1 MRRIVVG
8 VDGSA
13 PSITAVKWAATEA
26 ALRNAALRNGELG
39 EVELQVLFAYQTA
52 VPGADFSESVSF
64 QRAADEQAT
73 AVVEAA
79 LAVAVDAARPVAGTL
94 AVSGSAVRGYPA
106 RALLKAAEDADL
118 LVVGNRGRGGFQGL
132 LSGSVSA
139 QAATYA
145 PGPVV
150 VVRGRADNAMNSA
163 TGNSATG
170 NSATGPI
177 VVGVDGSHPS
187 EVAVRAAVQEA
198 ALRRRSVIEIVT
210 TYPSG
215 LPPAYDRAQLDADL
229 RLQQQRLL
237 TAARAS
243 HPDLPDVLVEQQV
256 IEGGPAAVLTGKSMQ
271 AQLVVVGARGHG
283 GFEGLL
289 LGSVGLELL
298 HHADCPVLIAR

>member
-13 PSITAVKWAATEA
+13 PSITAVKWAAAEA
-26 ALRNAALRNGELG
+26 ALRDA
-39 EVELQVLFAYQTA
+39 ELQVLFAYQTA
-52 VPGADFSESVSF
+52 VPGSDFGGSVSF
-64 QRAADEQAT
+64 QRAADERAT
-73 AVVEAA
+73 AVVEVA
-79 LAVAVDAARPVAGTL
+79 LATAEDVARSVAGTL
-94 AVSGSAVRGYPA
+94 TVSGSAVRGYPA
-106 RALLKAAEDADL
+106 RSLLKAAEDADL

-139 QAATYA
+139 QVATYA

-150 VVRGRADNAMNSA
+150 VVRGRADTA
-163 TGNSATG
+163 TG
-170 NSATGPI
+170 SATGPI

-187 EVAVRAAVQEA
+187 EVAVGAAVQEA
-198 ALRRRSVIEIVT
+198 ALRRRAVIEIVT
-210 TYPSG
+210 TYPAPYPG
-215 LPPAYDRAQLDADL
+215 DPPATYDAGQLDADL

-237 TAARAS
+237 TAARAR
-243 HPDLPDVLVEQQV
+243 HPDLPEVLVEHQV
-256 IEGGPAAVLTGKSMQ
+256 VEGGPAAVLTGKSMQ

-298 HHADCPVLIAR
+298 QHADCPVLIAR

>member
-1 MRRIVVG
+1 MPAMRRIVVG

-13 PSITAVKWAATEA
+13 PSITAVTWAAAEA
-26 ALRNAALRNGELG
+26 ALRDA
-39 EVELQVLFAYQTA
+39 ELQVLFAYQTA
-52 VPGADFSESVSF
+52 VPGSDFGESVSF
-64 QRAADEQAT
+64 QRAADERAT

-79 LAVAVDAARPVAGTL
+79 LATAEDAARSVAGTL

-106 RALLKAAEDADL
+106 RSLLKAAEDADL

-139 QAATYA
+139 QVATYA

-150 VVRGRADNAMNSA
+150 VVRGRADTEIAP
-163 TGNSATG
+163 
-170 NSATGPI
+170 TGPI

-198 ALRRRSVIEIVT
+198 ALRRRALIEIVT
-210 TYPSG
+210 AYPAPYPG
-215 LPPAYDRAQLDADL
+215 DPPPSYDPGQLDADL

-243 HPDLPDVLVEQQV
+243 HPDLPEVLVEHQV
-256 IEGGPAAVLTGKSMQ
+256 VEGGPAAVLTAKSMQ

-298 HHADCPVLIAR
+298 QHADCPVLIAR

>member
-1 MRRIVVG
+1 MDRIVVG

-13 PSITAVKWAATEA
+13 PSITAVRWAATEA
-26 ALRNAALRNGELG
+26 ALRNAQRRGA
-39 EVELQVLFAYQTA
+39 ELQVLFAYQTA
-52 VPGADFSESVSF
+52 VPGTDFGESVSF
-64 QRAADEQAT
+64 QRAADEQAN

-79 LAVAVDAARPVAGTL
+79 VAVAHDVARTVDGTL
-94 AVSGSAVRGYPA
+94 TISGSAVRGYPA
-106 RALLKAAEDADL
+106 RALLKAAEGAHL

-150 VVRGRADNAMNSA
+150 VVRGRGGTTIDTGTATNSA
-163 TGNSATG
+163 A
-170 NSATGPI
+170 GPI

-198 ALRRRSVIEIVT
+198 ALRHRSVIEMVT
-210 TYPSG
+210 TYPRD
-215 LPPAYDRAQLDADL
+215 LPPTYDPGRLEADL

-243 HPDLPDVLVEQQV
+243 HPDLPEVLVEHQV

-271 AQLVVVGARGHG
+271 AQLMVVGARGHG

>member
-1 MRRIVVG
+1 MDRIVVG

-13 PSITAVKWAATEA
+13 PSISAVRWAATEA
-26 ALRNAALRNGELG
+26 WLRDAELR
-39 EVELQVLFAYQTA
+39 VLFAYQTA
-52 VPGADFSESVSF
+52 VPGADFGESVSF

-73 AVVEAA
+73 AIVEAA
-79 LAVAVDAARPVAGTL
+79 LAAARDVARTVAGTL
-94 AVSGSAVRGYPA
+94 VASGSAVRGYPA
-106 RALLKAAEDADL
+106 RSLLKAAEDADL
-118 LVVGNRGRGGFQGL
+118 LVVGNRGRGGFQSL

-139 QAATYA
+139 QVATYA
-145 PGPVV
+145 AGPVV
-150 VVRGRADNAMNSA
+150 VVRGRADTAA
-163 TGNSATG
+163 D
-170 NSATGPI
+170 SATGPI

-187 EVAVRAAVQEA
+187 EVAVRAAVREA

-210 TYPSG
+210 TYPG
-215 LPPAYDRAQLDADL
+215 DLPPTYDPGQLEADL

-243 HPDLPDVLVEQQV
+243 HPDLPEVLVEQQV
-256 IEGGPAAVLTGKSMQ
+256 IEGGPAAVLAGKSMQ

>member
-1 MRRIVVG
+1 MNRIVVG

-13 PSITAVKWAATEA
+13 PSITAVRWAATEA
-26 ALRNAALRNGELG
+26 ALRNA
-39 EVELQVLFAYQTA
+39 ELQVLFAYQTA
-52 VPGADFSESVSF
+52 VPGADFGESVSF

-79 LAVAVDAARPVAGTL
+79 VAAAVDVADDVTDDLADDVARAIGGTL
-94 AVSGSAVRGYPA
+94 LVSGSAVRGYPA

-139 QAATYA
+139 QVATYA

-150 VVRGRADNAMNSA
+150 VVRGRADTA
-163 TGNSATG
+163 TNQPG
-170 NSATGPI
+170 GPI
-177 VVGVDGSHPS
+177 VVGVDGSYPS

-198 ALRRRSVIEIVT
+198 ALRRQSVIEMVT
-210 TYPSG
+210 TYPGEHSG
-215 LPPAYDRAQLDADL
+215 DLPSTYDPGRLEADL

-243 HPDLPDVLVEQQV
+243 HPDLPEVLVEQQV
-256 IEGGPAAVLTGKSMQ
+256 VEGGPAAVLTGRSMQ
-271 AQLVVVGARGHG
+271 AELVVVGARGHG

-298 HHADCPVLIAR
+298 QHAGCPVLIAR

>member
-1 MRRIVVG
+1 MGRIVVG
-8 VDGSA
+8 VDGSV

-26 ALRNAALRNGELG
+26 WLRDA
-39 EVELQVLFAYQTA
+39 ELQVLFAYQTT
-52 VPGADFSESVSF
+52 VPGADFAESVSF
-64 QRAADEQAT
+64 QRAADVQAT

-79 LAVAVDAARPVAGTL
+79 VAEARAVNGTL
-94 AVSGSAVRGYPA
+94 AVSGSAVHGYPA
-106 RALLKAAEDADL
+106 RALLKAADRAADGADL

-139 QAATYA
+139 QVATYA

-150 VVRGRADNAMNSA
+150 VVRGRA
-163 TGNSATG
+163 

-187 EVAVRAAVQEA
+187 EIAVLAAVQEA

-210 TYPSG
+210 AYPDPAAAS
-215 LPPAYDRAQLDADL
+215 LAYDPEQFDLAQLDAEL

-237 TAARAS
+237 TAARAK
-243 HPDLPDVLVEQQV
+243 HPDLHDVLVELQV
-256 IEGGPAAVLTGKSMQ
+256 IEGGPAAVLAEKSMH
-271 AQLVVVGARGHG
+271 AQLVIVGARGHG
-283 GFEGLL
+283 GFDGLL

-298 HHADCPVLIAR
+298 HHADCPVLIARDRA